1 MSVFVLATTNGHKIE
16 EMRSVLSDYDVE
28 LLPRPDQLP
37 DVDET
42 EDTLEG
48 NALLKARTLSKATG
62 EAAIADDTGL
72 FIDALSGRPGVHSA
86 RYAGEGVSFDENVK
100 KVLYKLEGVDSVNRS
115 AHFRTV
121 IAVAFP
127 NGESWWVEG
136 VLEGTILDGPR
147 GEAGFG
153 YDPIFAPA
161 DEGGRSLAE
170 LTAEEKNACSH
181 RGNALRA
188 FVAALSN
195 S

>member
-1 MSVFVLATTNGHKIE
+1 VSAFVLATANRHKVD
-16 EMRSVLSDYDVE
+16 EMRAILAPYDVQ
-28 LLPRPDQLP
+28 LFPRPDEVA

-48 NALLKARTLSKATG
+48 NALLKARALSKATG

-86 RYAGEGVSFDENVK
+86 RFAGEGVNFSENVK
-100 KVLYKLEGVDSVNRS
+100 KVLRELKGIDAADRR

-121 IAVAFP
+121 IAVAYP
-127 NGESWWVEG
+127 NGASWWVDG
-136 VLEGTILDGPR
+136 VLEGSILTGPK
-147 GEAGFG
+147 GEGGFG
-153 YDPIFAPA
+153 YDPIFAPV

-170 LTAEEKNACSH
+170 LTPAEKNARSH
-181 RGNALRA
+181 RGYALRA
-188 FVAALSN
+188 LVAALES

>member
-1 MSVFVLATTNGHKIE
+1 MSAFVLATTNQHKIE
-16 EMRSVLSDYDVE
+16 EMRAILAPYDVQ
-28 LLPRPDQLP
+28 LLPRPDQVL

-48 NALLKARTLSKATG
+48 NALVKARALSNATG

-86 RYAGEGVSFDENVK
+86 RYAGDGVNFDENVK
-100 KVLYKLEGVDSVNRS
+100 KVLFELEGVDVADRR
-115 AHFRTV
+115 ARFRTV
-121 IAVAFP
+121 IAVAYP
-127 NGESWWVEG
+127 SGATWWVDG
-136 VLEGTILDGPR
+136 VLEGTILNAPK
-147 GEAGFG
+147 GEGGFG

-170 LTAEEKNACSH
+170 LTLEEKNARSH
-181 RGNALRA
+181 RGHALRA
-188 FVAALSN
+188 LVAALGN

>member
-1 MSVFVLATTNGHKIE
+1 MKAFVLATKNPHKVE
-16 EMRSVLSDYDVE
+16 EMRAILAPYDVQ
-28 LLPRPDQLP
+28 LRPRPDEVP
-37 DVDET
+37 DVDEI

-48 NALLKARTLSKATG
+48 NALLKARALANATG

-86 RYAGEGVSFDENVK
+86 RYAGDGVNFEENVN
-100 KVLYKLEGVDSVNRS
+100 KVLRELDGVDVADRG

-121 IAVAFP
+121 IAVAYP
-127 NGESWWVEG
+127 SGASWWVDG
-136 VLEGTILDGPR
+136 VLEGSILS
-147 GEAGFG
+147 EAKGQGGFG

-170 LTAEEKNACSH
+170 LTLEEKNERSH
-181 RGNALRA
+181 RGRALRS
-188 FVAALSN
+188 FVVALEN

>member
-28 LLPRPDQLP
+28 LLPRPDRLP

-147 GEAGFG
+147 GEGGFG

-170 LTAEEKNACSH
+170 LTAEEKNARSH

-195 S
+195 P